1 MRNDSLTWKCECCGY
16 LNAVGNGRCSICS
29 LPEIHTPEQ
38 LEKYRQAL
46 PEFER
51 LRSKSNGLG
60 DLLPVL
66 LKVIWKLFRWYV

>member
-1 MRNDSLTWKCECCGY
+1 MDKNPHLWICECCEFV
-16 LNAVGNGRCSICS
+16 NAVGNGRCSICS

-51 LRSKSNGLG
+51 LRSKSNGLV
-60 DLLPVL
+60 DLLRVF
-66 LKVIWKLFRWYV
+66 LKMIWKLFRLA